1 VPDYPAL
8 PQPTE
13 GNPTLAIRKL
23 RETLEI
29 LLRRQSTVDKSAVT
43 VQDLLDLGLI
53 KDADLKKLRPVR

>member
-13 GNPTLAIRKL
+13 GNPTLATRKL
-23 RETLEI
+23 REVLEI
-29 LLRRQSTVDKSAVT
+29 LLRRQSTVHKSAVT

-53 KDADLKKLRPVR
+53 QDADLKKLRPVR